1 MIVRTW
7 RASAHAANRAA
18 YPSHFHGAVVPA
30 LQAIAGFRGAV
41 LLQREQ
47 GTEVEFLVLTRWES
61 LAAIAAFAGDDVARA
76 VVEPEAMA
84 ALTAF
89 DRTAQHYEV
98 VEERAF
104 G

>member
-1 MIVRTW
+1 
-7 RASAHAANRAA
+7 
-18 YPSHFHGAVVPA
+18 
-30 LQAIAGFRGAV
+30 V

-61 LAAIAAFAGDDVARA
+61 LAAIAAFAGNDVARA

-89 DRTAQHYEV
+89 DRRAQHYEV
-98 VEERAF
+98 VEEQAF